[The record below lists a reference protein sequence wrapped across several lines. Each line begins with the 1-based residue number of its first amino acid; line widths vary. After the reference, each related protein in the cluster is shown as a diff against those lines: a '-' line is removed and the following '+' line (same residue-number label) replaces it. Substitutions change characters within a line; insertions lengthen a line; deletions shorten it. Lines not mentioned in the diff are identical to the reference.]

1 MMFQTVHQPVNHT
14 LRLLLLVLVT
24 ATLLVAGAVPF
35 GAHAQQAKPANTGM
49 VGPVAPSELMNQR
62 VTTLARLE
70 DLREQI
76 SAREKELKAL
86 RKATRGVDAGSLD
99 AEQKRLLK
107 ELPARLSALEASFE
121 QIAVNGLDLSVLK
134 NTQSEKYDWEAELVE
149 IVRPVI
155 GSMKSLTEKPR
166 RIEALRQAIRRADL
180 QEQTLTKAIVS
191 LEALQQGKT
200 GRVGDQ
206 IQSLRQ
212 RWQEQLDQT
221 VSSRQVAHFRLQT
234 LEKGDEQSILQT
246 VQLQFNE
253 FLAGRGITLAILA
266 TVMATIWL
274 ISRLG
279 LSIILRVGQS
289 GQSSQRRRSRER
301 AMHYLYRAFT
311 GLLLVGAALV
321 VFYLRSDVL
330 LLALSI
336 IGIVMAAAGLRQA
349 VPRYIS
355 EIRILLGFGSV
366 REGER
371 LVFNDVPMIVRSI
384 NAFARLE
391 NPLLQGS
398 IRVPLKAMMDFSSR
412 PVTDEYWFPCE
423 VGDYLLLNDNRFAQV
438 VSQSVETVQLRVLGS
453 PVQMATADFLAMA
466 PVNLS
471 RDGFLV
477 SVAFGIDYC
486 HQAICLDE
494 VPEKMEKAVQH
505 SISSS
510 NWAAHCDGVSVEF
523 KEAAASS
530 LDYLVLVRMQGDAA
544 GGYFGIGRRVQ
555 QALVALSN
563 QEQWSIPFGQLTVHA
578 GDGFLTD
585 ATRSTT
591 SATPVDSRQ
600 TGDHSHG
607 TEPAS
612 SVA

>member
-1 MMFQTVHQPVNHT
+1 VPTSANAQRTE
-14 LRLLLLVLVT
+14 
-24 ATLLVAGAVPF
+24 ASGAGL
-35 GAHAQQAKPANTGM
+35 
-49 VGPVAPSELMNQR
+49 VGPVSPADQVNQR
-62 VTTLARLE
+62 AATLSRLA

-76 SAREKELKAL
+76 TARENELKAL
-86 RKATRGVDAGSLD
+86 RRATRGVDAGSLD

-107 ELPARLSALEASFE
+107 ELPARLDALQASFE
-121 QIAVNGLDLSVLK
+121 QIAVNGLDLTVLR
-134 NTQSEKYDWEAELVE
+134 NNQSEKYDWEAELVE

-166 RIEALRQAIRRADL
+166 RIEALRQAVRRADQ
-180 QEQTLTKAIVS
+180 QEQTLTKA
-191 LEALQQGKT
+191 LAALDALQQGKT
-200 GRVGDQ
+200 GPVGRQ

-212 RWQEQLDQT
+212 RWQQQLDQT
-221 VSSRQVAHFRLQT
+221 TSSRQVARFQLET
-234 LEKGDEQSILQT
+234 LEQGDEQSVWET

-253 FLAGRGITLAILA
+253 FLEGRGITLAILA
-266 TVMATIWL
+266 AVMAAIWL

-279 LSIILRVGQS
+279 LSVILRVGQKS
-289 GQSSQRRRSRER
+289 RSSQRRRSRER
-301 AMHYLYRAFT
+301 AMRYLYRAFT

-371 LVFNDVPMIVRSI
+371 LVFNDVPMHVRSI
-384 NAFARLE
+384 NAFAKLE

-398 IRVPLKAMMDFSSR
+398 VRVPLNALMDLSSR
-412 PVTDEYWFPCE
+412 PVTDEQWFPCQ
-423 VGDYLLLNDNRFAQV
+423 VDDYLLLNDNRFAQV

-453 PVQMATADFLAMA
+453 PVHMATADFLATA

-486 HQAICLDE
+486 HQGICLDE
-494 VPEKMEKAVQH
+494 VPDKMAKAVH
-505 SISSS
+505 DSIQQS
-510 NWAAHCDGVSVEF
+510 NWAEHCDGVTVEF

-530 LDYLVLVRMQGDAA
+530 LDYLVLVRMKGDAA

-563 QEQWSIPFGQLTVHA
+563 REQWSIPFGQLTVHA
-578 GDGFLTD
+578 GDGF
-585 ATRSTT
+585 A
-591 SATPVDSRQ
+591 PGISRQ
-600 TGDHSHG
+600 TEPGVTDYLPAHG
-607 TEPAS
+607 AEPRDALPAS

>member
-1 MMFQTVHQPVNHT
+1 
-14 LRLLLLVLVT
+14 
-24 ATLLVAGAVPF
+24 
-35 GAHAQQAKPANTGM
+35 
-49 VGPVAPSELMNQR
+49 
-62 VTTLARLE
+62 
-70 DLREQI
+70 
-76 SAREKELKAL
+76 
-86 RKATRGVDAGSLD
+86 
-99 AEQKRLLK
+99 
-107 ELPARLSALEASFE
+107 
-121 QIAVNGLDLSVLK
+121 
-134 NTQSEKYDWEAELVE
+134 
-149 IVRPVI
+149 
-155 GSMKSLTEKPR
+155 
-166 RIEALRQAIRRADL
+166 
-180 QEQTLTKAIVS
+180 
-191 LEALQQGKT
+191 
-200 GRVGDQ
+200 
-206 IQSLRQ
+206 
-212 RWQEQLDQT
+212 
-221 VSSRQVAHFRLQT
+221 
-234 LEKGDEQSILQT
+234 
-246 VQLQFNE
+246 
-253 FLAGRGITLAILA
+253 
-266 TVMATIWL
+266 
-274 ISRLG
+274 
-279 LSIILRVGQS
+279 
-289 GQSSQRRRSRER
+289 
-301 AMHYLYRAFT
+301 
-311 GLLLVGAALV
+311 
-321 VFYLRSDVL
+321 
-330 LLALSI
+330 
-336 IGIVMAAAGLRQA
+336 MAAAGLRQA